1 MATYAYYADS
11 SKADDSGVGKSWGN
25 AKKHISAA
33 IAAIPI
39 FGIALVIRRILDG
52 SADFSATTV
61 TVPVARFKTGPKEKI
76 TKGGTDTRRERT
88 FYGVGAVAEASPIR
102 SAIQPGSPA
111 RR

>member
-1 MATYAYYADS
+1 
-11 SKADDSGVGKSWGN
+11 
-25 AKKHISAA
+25 
-33 IAAIPI
+33 
-39 FGIALVIRRILDG
+39 L
-52 SADFSATTV
+52 